1 LYLNIPE
8 KGKCFQCRNW
18 KYCNPVLP
26 KQEKLMADYSGVM
39 VYCTLEHNDISVVS
53 RELLGEGARLAAVL
67 GEELYAAI
75 ITPELGENVAV
86 EAGFLGARRL
96 YCIEDPVFTHFLA
109 QEYARSMEYV
119 VRQVRPAILLIGA
132 TVEGRDL
139 AARLAVRL
147 ETGLTADC
155 THLAIASDGLLLQTR
170 PAYGGNVTATI
181 VCTKSRPQMAT
192 VRPGIFPVPAPNR
205 SLPKAELVH
214 FSVPSGSPA
223 TVQVLATE
231 LISSKDDILGTAH
244 CIVACGRGIR
254 NKTGLHLAECLAQA
268 LGGELGASRGAV
280 EAGFLPRNRQI
291 GQTGKI
297 VRPVLYIACGISGA
311 IQHLV
316 GMKQAQYVIAI
327 NNDPEAPIFK
337 EADYGI
343 CGDLF
348 VVLPEL
354 IKISRK

>member
-1 LYLNIPE
+1 
-8 KGKCFQCRNW
+8 
-18 KYCNPVLP
+18 
-26 KQEKLMADYSGVM
+26 MADYSGVM
-39 VYCTLEHNDISVVS
+39 VYCTQEHNALSAVS

-67 GEELYAAI
+67 GEALYAAI
-75 ITPELGENVAV
+75 ITPELDETAAA

-96 YCIEDPVFTHFLA
+96 YYIKDPVFTHFIA
-109 QEYARSMEYV
+109 QEYARSMEHI
-119 VRQVRPAILLIGA
+119 VRQVKPSVLLIGA

-155 THLAIASDGLLLQTR
+155 TQLAIAADGLLLQTR

-192 VRPGIFPVPAPNR
+192 VRPGVFPVPQPNR
-205 SLPKAELVH
+205 SLPAAELVH
-214 FSVPSGSPA
+214 FSVPSGSSA
-223 TVQVLATE
+223 TVRVLAAE
-231 LISSKDDILGTAH
+231 LLSSAEDILGAAAVV
-244 CIVACGRGIR
+244 VACGRGIR
-254 NKTGLHLAECLAQA
+254 NEAGLRLAERLAQA
-268 LGGELGASRGAV
+268 LGGVTGASRGAV
-280 EAGFLPRNRQI
+280 EAGFLPRSRQI

-297 VRPVLYIACGISGA
+297 IRPNLYIACGISGA

-316 GMKQAQYVIAI
+316 GMKQAQCVIAI

-337 EADYGI
+337 AADYGI

-354 IKISRK
+354 IQIAGNIK